1 MSLEEKIEL
10 VFLQRNQ
17 TLVEMQMM
25 MIIEEVIYSP
35 SLSPNRN
42 PDLNPYP
49 SQPQQVYDNI
59 MKLAKFENY
68 MHKNHELN

>member
-35 SLSPNRN
+35 SPNPN
-42 PDLNPYP
+42 PDPNPYP
-49 SQPQQVYDNI
+49 NRSMI
-59 MKLAKFENY
+59 IS
-68 MHKNHELN
+68 

>member
-35 SLSPNRN
+35 SPIPNSN
-42 PDLNPYP
+42 PDPNPYP
-49 SQPQQVYDNI
+49 NQPQPI
-59 MKLAKFENY
+59 P
-68 MHKNHELN
+68 